1 MTDLAGR
8 VALITGGA
16 RGQGRSH
23 AIALARA
30 GADIAVCDACKQF
43 DTVPYPL
50 PDEAELGK
58 TVKEVEALGRRCV
71 SAKVDVT
78 VGSEIEAFVQ
88 DAVRELGRL
97 DFVVANA
104 GIWSVGGPLWEI
116 SEAQFDETMAVDV
129 RGTWLTCKYAVPHL
143 LERGTGSV
151 VLTSSMAGVK
161 GYANVGHYVAAK
173 HAVIGLMRTL
183 ANEVGPRGIRV
194 NALLPGMVNT
204 AMIYFQQQY
213 DLFNPH
219 NPTREGMLETLE
231 QMMLMPGPYTEPED
245 QSAAV
250 LWLCSDE
257 SRLVTG
263 VALPVAGGHNVTP

>member
-1 MTDLAGR
+1 MTDLTGR

-23 AIALARA
+23 ALALARA
-30 GADIAVCDACKQF
+30 GADIAVCDACQQF

-50 PDEAELGK
+50 PDEAELAK

-78 VGSEIEAFVQ
+78 VASEIEAFVQ
-88 DAVRELGRL
+88 NAVLEFGRL

-104 GIWSVGGPLWEI
+104 GIWSVGGPLWQI
-116 SEAQFDETMAVDV
+116 SEAQFDQTMAVDV
-129 RGTWLTCKYAVPHL
+129 KGTWLTCKFAIPRL

-161 GYANVGHYVAAK
+161 GYPNVGHYVAAK

-204 AMIYFQQQY
+204 AMIYFQEQY
-213 DLFNPH
+213 DLFSPQ
-219 NPTREGMLETLE
+219 NPTREGLLETLE